1 MNTEILKKLSTKKLN
16 ELKAAIEA
24 EISNRYD
31 FSVLPGRTGRFIG
44 SGDGKERHVEI
55 VRINTKTISVREL
68 YDSVNPGGQWKIPKA
83 MIKMDG
89 VERDAYT
96 LAKIHRADKPKD
108 ARPSTDYGVASW

>member
-31 FSVLPGRTGRFIG
+31 FSVLPGRTGRFI
-44 SGDGKERHVEI
+44 SSNDGKERHVEI
-55 VRINTKTISVREL
+55 MRINTKTISVKEL
-68 YDSVNPGGQWKIPKA
+68 YDSVNPGGQWKIPKS

-89 VERDAYT
+89 IERDTHT
-96 LAKIHRADKPKD
+96 LAKLHRADKPKD
-108 ARPSTDYGVASW
+108 ARPSADYGVASW